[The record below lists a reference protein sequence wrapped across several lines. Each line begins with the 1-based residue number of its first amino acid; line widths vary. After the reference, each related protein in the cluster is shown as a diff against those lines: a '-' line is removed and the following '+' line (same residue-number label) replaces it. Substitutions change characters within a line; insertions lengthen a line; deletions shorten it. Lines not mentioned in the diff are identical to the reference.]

1 MGALTIWKGKSSE
14 AALSKAQADRTALL
28 ARIAKRDAD
37 RASHLMETDDIA
49 AIDSAD
55 MAIAADRRA
64 VLILD
69 QRIAVI
75 ERDLRQQAR
84 ARIEAER
91 SAALKTIAG
100 IYAKRTA
107 KGARLEELLVEMVAV
122 IRDIKA
128 DEDIC
133 RDVWKLGGLP
143 PWFTWR
149 HDIVADL
156 MPSMYDAIGDLM
168 PSNVRQA
175 IGYHAHSGSAG
186 FTEAPRAGLP
196 APRDVPGKLAANA
209 KSVLDTLRK
218 VDIHPPE
225 PVADDDEARVA

>member
-143 PWFTWR
+143 PWF
-149 HDIVADL
+149 
-156 MPSMYDAIGDLM
+156 
-168 PSNVRQA
+168 N
-175 IGYHAHSGSAG
+175 SA
-186 FTEAPRAGLP
+186 P
-196 APRDVPGKLAANA
+196 
-209 KSVLDTLRK
+209 
-218 VDIHPPE
+218 
-225 PVADDDEARVA
+225 